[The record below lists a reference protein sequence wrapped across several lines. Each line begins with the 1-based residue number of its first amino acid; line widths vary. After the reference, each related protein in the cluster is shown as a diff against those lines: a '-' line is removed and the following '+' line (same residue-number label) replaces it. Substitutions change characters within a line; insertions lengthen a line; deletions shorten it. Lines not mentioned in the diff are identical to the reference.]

1 MTVPRW
7 RSRGS
12 YGNMMHKTIK
22 KLQQRF
28 DGESDLGKSVALAKT
43 IGYLVSVQA
52 SLIKDE
58 ENSFLEGRVEDLERR
73 LGIK

>member
-1 MTVPRW
+1 MSIPRW

-12 YGNMMHKTIK
+12 YGKMMHKTIK
-22 KLQQRF
+22 RLQQRF
-28 DGESDLGKSVALAKT
+28 DSETELDKSVVLAKT

-58 ENSFLEGRVEDLERR
+58 ENSFLEGRVEELEKR